1 MNVGILIFYKKNGF
15 DQLRTFPKWSEI
27 EELIPNRLFRKKFHM
42 AKFQFELLTRKIA
55 DTIGDDVFRSEI
67 SDIDGFLCGECKV
80 AIALR
85 VLFGGS
91 YADIVGHVFGVKS
104 IQTIYEVF

>member
-1 MNVGILIFYKKNGF
+1 M
-15 DQLRTFPKWSEI
+15 T
-27 EELIPNRLFRKKFHM
+27 
-42 AKFQFELLTRKIA
+42 KFQFELLTQKIA
-55 DTIGDDVFRSEI
+55 DTIGDDVFWSES
-67 SDIDGFLCGECKV
+67 SDIEGFLCGECKV

-104 IQTIYEVF
+104 IQTIYDVFENVIT